1 MAPAP
6 RCGHRCGSISV
17 STILDIYT
25 AFHDYRES
33 VVSGR
38 RRLSPTAMVR
48 DGRRRTH
55 GGRRAVGLAAWGSR
69 GSCAGRVRGAHV
81 AAGMPNRAEHDACR
95 PNRASACGAVRRAA
109 SRSRR
114 LPTLAVRCRRRGGT
128 RQAPPACPKSGR
140 NQPRQYAADDAVAAL
155 AGEREHVAPGRID
168 FPRERFAQ

>member
-1 MAPAP
+1 MTIANRSCLDADGCPPPP
-6 RCGHRCGSISV
+6 RFETG
-17 STILDIYT
+17 D
-25 AFHDYRES
+25 
-33 VVSGR
+33 
-38 RRLSPTAMVR
+38 
-48 DGRRRTH
+48 DGRMAGDVPWGWLHGEAGDLVPAVFAAHTSPLGCRT
-55 GGRRAVGLAAWGSR
+55 A
-69 GSCAGRVRGAHV
+69 
-81 AAGMPNRAEHDACR
+81 PNRAEHDACR

-128 RQAPPACPKSGR
+128 ARQAPPAYPKSGR